1 MSQSAKF
8 EEHGMELRDQ
18 SFSLPFIVLTA
29 LFLMWGLV
37 IGLNTVL
44 VENFKLVF
52 SLSVNQALILQFAFF
67 ATYFVAAVPAGKF
80 IDSVGYKNGIVGGL
94 VLAGIGALLF
104 IPAANAQSF
113 NMLLM
118 AMFLLAGGITVLQ
131 VAANPYVVLYGDPS
145 LADERLSL
153 KQGFN
158 ALGSMIA
165 PIILTFVLFSPVHA
179 RPELLAEMTPDQIKE
194 AYANDV
200 KLPYTVIAA
209 VMFLL
214 AILMAVSKLPKFNTK
229 TIEPTV
235 ALKGGKERRYVI
247 EFNHLMLGAVAV
259 FAYMGA
265 EIAISVYL
273 SGNISRLTGLSEL
286 QALNYLAF
294 YYGGMMVGR
303 FAGAYILPSF
313 DLHKAVAFCA
323 TGAAI
328 LTVIGANTTGMVS
341 MWSLLL
347 VGLFNSILFP
357 ALFTL
362 GISGL
367 GKFSEEGSS
376 ILIMGSVGGAVVPL
390 LVSQVLA
397 GGTAPTIALLIPA
410 ACYLFVVFYALAGS
424 RYQKI

>member
-18 SFSLPFIVLTA
+18 SFSLPFIVLTS

-37 IGLNTVL
+37 IGLNTSL

-67 ATYFVAAVPAGKF
+67 ATYFIVAVPAGKF

-94 VLAGIGALLF
+94 LLAGIGAILF

-113 NMLLM
+113 SMLLL

-200 KLPYTVIAA
+200 KLPYTVIAII
-209 VMFLL
+209 MFLL
-214 AILMAVSKLPKFNTK
+214 AGLMAISKLPKFNTK
-229 TIEPTV
+229 SIEPTV
-235 ALKGGKERRYVI
+235 ALKGGKERKFVI

-265 EIAISVYL
+265 EIALSVYL
-273 SGNISRLTGLSEL
+273 SGNISRLSGLNEI

-323 TGAAI
+323 IGAAT
-328 LTVIGANTTGMVS
+328 LTIIGANTTGMVS

-376 ILIMGSVGGAVVPL
+376 VLIMGSVGGAVVPL

-397 GGTAPTIALLIPA
+397 GGTAPSIALLIPA
-410 ACYLFVVFYALAGS
+410 ACYLFVVFYALVGS
-424 RYQKI
+424 RYQKV